1 MRTIIFITMLFCATL
16 SVAQTN
22 YYTTSKTFYENGY
35 TYRCDLCASRSL
47 DLYNVNNKWIGQFP
61 SYKST
66 GETFV
71 MPDAGIQLTTHA
83 SWLENKKKVE
93 NIVNAAFTAAQ
104 KQTITDEE
112 LYIDMYINTET
123 GKIDDVCF
131 SFLNNKPYAYIPVS
145 VYRNIELAIKENVQ
159 EVLTDEGRK
168 LNFIYWWTSVV
179 PK

>member
-1 MRTIIFITMLFCATL
+1 MLFCATF

-35 TYRCDLCASRSL
+35 TYRCDLCASRFL
-47 DLYNVNNKWIGQFP
+47 DLYNVNNKWVGKFP

-83 SWLENKKKVE
+83 SWLENKEKVK

-112 LYIDMYINTET
+112 LYIDLYINTET

-168 LNFIYWWTSVV
+168 LNFIYWWTTVV

>member
-35 TYRCDLCASRSL
+35 TYRCDLCASRFL

-66 GETFV
+66 GERFV
-71 MPDAGIQLTTHA
+71 VPDAGIDLFTHA
-83 SWLENKKKVE
+83 SWLANEEKVE
-93 NIVNAAFTAAQ
+93 NIVKAAFTAAQ

-145 VYRNIELAIKENVQ
+145 VYRNIELAIKENIQ
-159 EVLTDEGRK
+159 FVLTDEGRK
-168 LNFIYWWTSVV
+168 LNFIYWWTSVI

>member
-1 MRTIIFITMLFCATL
+1 MRTIIFITMLFSAAF

-22 YYTTSKTFYENGY
+22 YYTTSKVFYSSGY
-35 TYRCDLCASRSL
+35 IYQCDSSDSRRIE
-47 DLYNVNNKWIGQFP
+47 LYNVSNKWIGETV

-71 MPDAGIQLTTHA
+71 MPDEGIQLTTHA
-83 SWLENKKKVE
+83 SWLANEKKVE
-93 NIVNAAFTAAQ
+93 NIVNAVFTTAQ

-112 LYIDMYINTET
+112 LTIIMYINTET

-131 SFLNNKPYAYIPVS
+131 SFLKDEPYAYIPVS

-168 LNFIYWWTSVV
+168 LNFIYWWTTVV